1 MSSQEMAIV
10 IDNDDI
16 PIPAVN
22 PLDTPTTVF
31 RADLERRRE
40 NRQLLLNWIRSSL
53 KEGTD
58 YGSIPTKR
66 GPSKP
71 SLFKPGA
78 EKICGMLGIT
88 VHFPS
93 LKETESA
100 LLKGLIPEYVMV
112 RCELKNIHGQTLAD
126 GVGARSLK
134 QDYGDMNKA
143 LKMAEKSAHIDATLR
158 LAGLSEVFTQD
169 TEDMTNNLKKVNKNK
184 PSTSSSTCI
193 TAEQYNELS
202 NQLNKL
208 NLDQQRFIAYC
219 NKIASAKSLGSI
231 RSLNELPVAL
241 FDFVMKKLPE
251 LSAAA

>member
-100 LLKGLIPEYVMV
+100 LLQGLVPEYVMV

-134 QDYGDMNKA
+134 QEYGDINKS

-169 TEDMTNNLKKVNKNK
+169 TEDMTNNLKKVNENK

-202 NQLNKL
+202 DNLQLFK
-208 NLDQQRFIAYC
+208 LDQQRFIAYC

>member
-1 MSSQEMAIV
+1 MSGHNQDLAII
-10 IDNDDI
+10 IDEQ
-16 PIPAVN
+16 PPPTGN
-22 PLDTPTTVF
+22 PLDIPTPLFKTN
-31 RADLERRRE
+31 LERRRE
-40 NRQLLLNWIRSSL
+40 NRTLLLDWIRFAL

-78 EKICGMLGIT
+78 EKICGMLGVT
-88 VHFPS
+88 VRFPS
-93 LKETESA
+93 LAETEQA
-100 LLKGLIPEYVMV
+100 LLKGFVPEYVMV
-112 RCELKNIHGQTLAD
+112 RCELSNIHGQTLAD

-134 QDYGDMNKA
+134 QDYGDLNKA

-169 TEDMTNNLKKVNKNK
+169 TEDMTNLKKVN
-184 PSTSSSTCI
+184 
-193 TAEQYNELS
+193 L
-202 NQLNKL
+202 QLFK
-208 NLDQQRFIAYC
+208 LDQQRFIAYC

-241 FDFVMKKLPE
+241 FDYVMKKLPE
-251 LSAAA
+251 LATAA